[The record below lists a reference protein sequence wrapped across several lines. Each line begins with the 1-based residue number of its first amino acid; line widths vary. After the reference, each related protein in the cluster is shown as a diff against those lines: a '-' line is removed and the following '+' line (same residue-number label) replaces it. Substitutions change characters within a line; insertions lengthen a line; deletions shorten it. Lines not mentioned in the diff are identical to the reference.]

1 MIEEVI
7 LVDEKDVEIGSMEK
21 MKAHEE
27 SKLHRAFSVFLFNE
41 RGEMLIH
48 QRALE
53 KYHSGGLWTNAC
65 CSHPRPGENTKS
77 AAERRLYEEL
87 RIQCQINEV
96 YSFIYKAKLDKGLTE
111 HEFDHVFF
119 GRFNDELNPNPKEVM
134 DWKYISIQDLNHE
147 INHSPEQ
154 YTEWFK
160 IALQGLEAQKIAL
173 KA

>member
-1 MIEEVI
+1 
-7 LVDEKDVEIGSMEK
+7 

-119 GRFNDELNPNPKEVM
+119 GRFNDELNPNPKEVL

>member
-7 LVDEKDVEIGSMEK
+7 LVDEKDMEIGSMEK

-119 GRFNDELNPNPKEVM
+119 GRFNDELNPNPKEVL

>member
-7 LVDEKDVEIGSMEK
+7 LVDEKDMEIGSMEK

-41 RGEMLIH
+41 RGGMLIH

-119 GRFNDELNPNPKEVM
+119 GRFNDELNPNPKEVL